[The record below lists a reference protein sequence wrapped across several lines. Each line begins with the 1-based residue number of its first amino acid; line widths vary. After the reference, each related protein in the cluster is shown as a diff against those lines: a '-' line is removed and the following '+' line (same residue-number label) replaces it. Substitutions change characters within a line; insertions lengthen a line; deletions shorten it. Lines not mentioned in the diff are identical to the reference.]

1 MAITRQDVEHVAYL
15 ARLGLDEDEKTR
27 LQQQLSNIL
36 QTMRVLDKLDTQH
49 IPPTAQVIPVRGVM
63 REDVVRPSWPP
74 EQILKNAPAREGQA
88 ILVPSV
94 FEE

>member
-15 ARLGLDEDEKTR
+15 ARLGLDEEEKAR
-27 LQQQLSNIL
+27 LQQQLSKIL
-36 QTMRVLDKLDTQH
+36 ETMRVLDRLDTRH

-63 REDVVRPSWPP
+63 REDVVRPSWPL
-74 EQILKNAPAREGQA
+74 ELILQNAPARDGDA
-88 ILVPSV
+88 ILVPAV